1 MKKQKDRMR
10 SLDQMADKMP
20 DKIFRLPG
28 WSGYYLVI
36 TPKPFRTDCC
46 FVDSNNVSVPA
57 GVTILT
63 ASGAQERR
71 LSTFRKKRNGVP
83 YGSEYVKMHADNGKW
98 PMGKAWPLH
107 KIVAKIAPEA
117 HEDMKLQMSLM
128 SPAEIREDQR
138 KFVEATVAEAKASE
152 EFKKQNE
159 LDRQILKELEER
171 RRFKG
176 TNAQFNKLLAKRREK
191 EDKEAKRI
199 RRNERDRKSKALRK
213 LM

>member
-10 SLDQMADKMP
+10 SLDQMVEKMP
-20 DKIFRLPG
+20 DKIFPLPG

-46 FVDSNNVSVPA
+46 FIDSNNVNVPA
-57 GVTILT
+57 GITILT
-63 ASGAQERR
+63 ASGTQERR
-71 LSTFRKKRNGVP
+71 LATFRKKNKGVP
-83 YGSEYVKMHADNGKW
+83 YGVEYVKMHADNGKW

-117 HEDMKLQMSLM
+117 EAEMKRQMSVM
-128 SPAEIREDQR
+128 PEAEIREDQR
-138 KFVEATVAEAKASE
+138 KFVEATVAEAKAIA
-152 EFKKQNE
+152 EFKKENE
-159 LDRQILKELEER
+159 RDRRILKELEER

-176 TNAQFNKLLAKRREK
+176 TTAEFNKLLAKRREK
-191 EDKEAKRI
+191 EEKEAKRI